1 MKQKLILFVSFLFWG
16 IGVAFSQIKVTGI
29 VVDEQDE
36 PVIGATIQIKG
47 DKSKGTIT
55 DIDGKFKIS
64 APQNAQLVVSFVG
77 MQSEEVKV
85 APTMKITLH
94 ASSEM
99 LEEVVVTGM
108 VATDKR
114 LFTGAADKLSASD
127 VKIDGMADISRGLEG
142 RSAGVSIQNISGTF
156 GTAPK
161 IRVRGAT
168 SIYGNSKPLWVV
180 DGVIQDNV
188 VDVGADDLSSGD
200 AVTLISSAI
209 AGLNPDDIE
218 SFQILK
224 DGSATSIYGAK
235 AMAGVIVITTKK
247 GRQGNSSFSYTGE
260 FTTRL
265 KPNYRT
271 FNIMTTHGGG
281 NIVNVASIS
290 GLTADANGTLYGA
303 SKAGVINLTKYIAT
317 QMGKKNIRC
326 NAVAPGLVLTPAA
339 LDNLN
344 EEVRNIFLGQCATP
358 YLGEPEDVAA
368 TIAFLASN
376 DARYITGQTI
386 VVDGGLTIH
395 NPTVELS

>member
-127 VKIDGMADISRGLEG
+127 VKIDGMADPEYFGHLWYSTQNPCAWSYFHLWEFQTVMGG
-142 RSAGVSIQNISGTF
+142 RWCHSG
-156 GTAPK
+156 
-161 IRVRGAT
+161 
-168 SIYGNSKPLWVV
+168 
-180 DGVIQDNV
+180 
-188 VDVGADDLSSGD
+188 
-200 AVTLISSAI
+200 
-209 AGLNPDDIE
+209 
-218 SFQILK
+218 
-224 DGSATSIYGAK
+224 
-235 AMAGVIVITTKK
+235 
-247 GRQGNSSFSYTGE
+247 
-260 FTTRL
+260 
-265 KPNYRT
+265 
-271 FNIMTTHGGG
+271 
-281 NIVNVASIS
+281 
-290 GLTADANGTLYGA
+290 
-303 SKAGVINLTKYIAT
+303 
-317 QMGKKNIRC
+317 
-326 NAVAPGLVLTPAA
+326 
-339 LDNLN
+339 
-344 EEVRNIFLGQCATP
+344 
-358 YLGEPEDVAA
+358 
-368 TIAFLASN
+368 
-376 DARYITGQTI
+376 
-386 VVDGGLTIH
+386 
-395 NPTVELS
+395 